1 MVFAIGGLPK
11 CPKFGCSG
19 HTLRL
24 LVTVVFGDGFNT
36 KDCSH
41 YYICHQ
47 SEESA

>member
-24 LVTVVFGDGFNT
+24 LVTVVFDDGFNT

-41 YYICHQ
+41 YYICQ
-47 SEESA
+47 QNEESA